1 MYGHSLQTYREYHSD
16 IYPETNGYLAAMGP
30 DDWWKSKCNNPVPKI
45 SLDPKKRP
53 KTNLS
58 HFNGKPLGERDSTIK
73 NDNPVSPPQPVKP
86 LPSGPVDS
94 KVRSCLIFCYCLF
107 NIVVVKYLPIIILAY
122 LIFTCLWGCLFV
134 NRIDALHRL
143 TCFLPYTAYLKTSR
157 NILQNLHRMSN
168 LVLDQE
174 VL

>member
-58 HFNGKPLGERDSTIK
+58 HFNSKPIGERDSTIK
-73 NDNPVSPPQPVKP
+73 NDNPVSPPQTVKP

-107 NIVVVKYLPIIILAY
+107 NSK
-122 LIFTCLWGCLFV
+122 IFTNHNTCLFD
-134 NRIDALHRL
+134 I
-143 TCFLPYTAYLKTSR
+143 YLFVG
-157 NILQNLHRMSN
+157 MS
-168 LVLDQE
+168 LCQLC
-174 VL
+174 

>member
-1 MYGHSLQTYREYHSD
+1 MRVIYHSNHLAGSQKGKRLQPFKYITYAQLIICYECSINMYGHSLQTYREYHSD

-58 HFNGKPLGERDSTIK
+58 NFNGKPLGERDSTIK

-94 KVRSCLIFCYCLF
+94 KVRFCLIFL
-107 NIVVVKYLPIIILAY
+107 L
-122 LIFTCLWGCLFV
+122 
-134 NRIDALHRL
+134 
-143 TCFLPYTAYLKTSR
+143 
-157 NILQNLHRMSN
+157 
-168 LVLDQE
+168 LV
-174 VL
+174 

>member
-16 IYPETNGYLAAMGP
+16 IYPETNGYLPAMGP

-58 HFNGKPLGERDSTIK
+58 HFNSKPLGERDSTIK
-73 NDNPVSPPQPVKP
+73 NDNPVSPPQTVKP

-107 NIVVVKYLPIIILAY
+107 K
-122 LIFTCLWGCLFV
+122 
-134 NRIDALHRL
+134 
-143 TCFLPYTAYLKTSR
+143 
-157 NILQNLHRMSN
+157 
-168 LVLDQE
+168 
-174 VL
+174 